1 MIKNGGY
8 IFVNTI
14 FFTFFII
21 QLVSC
26 QKEQEFNENQIIK
39 AKIEAFNILND
50 NHHLLHEMLG
60 SDKEKGLIAFN
71 NFKREILKVNNA
83 ELIPIVNSFNRI
95 KKYAE
100 EYENIQSLDE
110 LVDYYQSGL
119 SIQIESIFKGYGVK
133 RIIPNDSALIVYNKL
148 ILNN

>member
-8 IFVNTI
+8 IIGNTI

-26 QKEQEFNENQIIK
+26 QKEQDFNENQIIK

-50 NHHLLHEMLG
+50 NHDLLHKMLG

-83 ELIPIVNSFNRI
+83 ELVPIVNSFNRI
-95 KKYAE
+95 EKYAE
-100 EYENIQSLDE
+100 EDENIQSLDV

-133 RIIPNDSALIVYNKL
+133 RIIPNDSALIVYNEL

>member
-8 IFVNTI
+8 IFGNTI

-26 QKEQEFNENQIIK
+26 QKEQELNENQIIK

-50 NHHLLHEMLG
+50 NHNLLHEMLG
-60 SDKEKGLIAFN
+60 SDKEKGSIAFN

-95 KKYAE
+95 KTYEKE
-100 EYENIQSLDE
+100 GENIKRLDN

-119 SIQIESIFKGYGVK
+119 SIQIESIFKGYGIK
-133 RIIPNDSALIVYNKL
+133 RIIPNDSTLIIYNKL
-148 ILNN
+148 SLNN

>member
-8 IFVNTI
+8 IIGNTI

-26 QKEQEFNENQIIK
+26 QKEQDFNENQIIK

-50 NHHLLHEMLG
+50 NHDLLHEMLG

-83 ELIPIVNSFNRI
+83 ELVPIVNSFNRI
-95 KKYAE
+95 EKYAE
-100 EYENIQSLDE
+100 EDENIQSLDV

-133 RIIPNDSALIVYNKL
+133 RIIPNDSALIVYNEL

>member
-50 NHHLLHEMLG
+50 NHDLLHEMLG

-95 KKYAE
+95 EKYAE
-100 EYENIQSLDE
+100 EDENIQSLDE

>member
-95 KKYAE
+95 EKYVE
-100 EYENIQSLDE
+100 EDENIQSLDE

>member
-1 MIKNGGY
+1 
-8 IFVNTI
+8 
-14 FFTFFII
+14 
-21 QLVSC
+21 
-26 QKEQEFNENQIIK
+26 
-39 AKIEAFNILND
+39 
-50 NHHLLHEMLG
+50 MLG

-95 KKYAE
+95 EKYAE
-100 EYENIQSLDE
+100 EDENIQSLDE

>member
-8 IFVNTI
+8 IIGNTI

-26 QKEQEFNENQIIK
+26 QKEQDFNENQIIK

-50 NHHLLHEMLG
+50 NHDLLHEMLG

-83 ELIPIVNSFNRI
+83 ELVPIVNSFNRI
-95 KKYAE
+95 EKYAE
-100 EYENIQSLDE
+100 EDENIQSLDV

-119 SIQIESIFKGYGVK
+119 SIQIESIFKGYSVK
-133 RIIPNDSALIVYNKL
+133 RIIPNDSALIVYNEL

>member
-50 NHHLLHEMLG
+50 NHDLLHEMLG

>member
-8 IFVNTI
+8 NFVNAI

-50 NHHLLHEMLG
+50 NHDLLHEMLG

-100 EYENIQSLDE
+100 EDENIQRLDE

-119 SIQIESIFKGYGVK
+119 SIQIESIFKGYGIK
-133 RIIPNDSALIVYNKL
+133 RIVPNDSTLIVYNKL